1 MTVNGSASSAKSG
14 PGRGNRE
21 PTLHLHLH
29 LHLHLPGTGYQRVR
43 VEGRNG
49 LVVVIVQLARLLLPH
64 LVQLT
69 LIFLS
74 VTALTLVLA
83 DVANAVH

>member
-14 PGRGNRE
+14 PRRGNRE
-21 PTLHLHLH
+21 PTLHLHR
-29 LHLHLPGTGYQRVR
+29 PGTGYQRVR

>member
-21 PTLHLHLH
+21 PTLHLH